1 MKHIPKTRISILL
14 ILCFMASVLSISA
27 QDTAKAEPV
36 IKAEPAVKVR
46 YFSNNNNIQYLIV
59 KSVIGKKLL
68 PLPMKVVN
76 VYLDSVSAD
85 NLITKTTTD
94 NNGKSIIFIPITFQ
108 DKWKSK
114 AKHNF
119 IAVMEAATTEEEIT
133 AELEV
138 TKSKIEIDTS
148 SNEEGV
154 RSISVKV
161 MFFENNAWVPAPD
174 VEMRVGVS
182 RLGGILSAGDA
193 ETYTTDSTGSVS
205 VEFKR
210 DSLAGDLQGNY
221 ILAAKVE
228 DNDSYGN
235 LLVEKT
241 VPWGVAYKP
250 DTTFFSLRNLWTT
263 QFRSPYWLLF
273 MAYSI
278 VFGVWGTMIYL
289 IRQMWKIKKLG
300 DAVGE

>member
-1 MKHIPKTRISILL
+1 MKNILKTRISFLL
-14 ILCFMASVLSISA
+14 VLCLMVSVLSISA
-27 QDTAKAEPV
+27 QDTVKAEPS
-36 IKAEPAVKVR
+36 VKLR
-46 YFSNNNNIQYLIV
+46 YFVNNNNIQYLMV

-76 VYLDSVSAD
+76 VYLDSAGAD
-85 NLITKTTTD
+85 NLIIKTTTD
-94 NNGKSIIFIPITFQ
+94 KIGKAIVFIPVAFQ
-108 DKWKSK
+108 EKWKSN

-119 IAVMEAATTEEEIT
+119 IAVMEGATPEEEVT
-133 AELEV
+133 AELEI

-148 SNEEGV
+148 SSEDGV
-154 RSISVKV
+154 RTITVKV
-161 MFFENNAWVPAPD
+161 MFYENNTWVPAPD